1 MQINV
6 ILFLLLLRMQSQAMK
21 DIRIH
26 YVCALY
32 YAIYNELMA
41 GLAICQLLSA
51 NYSVLKK
58 FIKHASSS

>member
-6 ILFLLLLRMQSQAMK
+6 ILFLLLRMKSQAMK

-41 GLAICQLLSA
+41 GLPFCQLLSA

-58 FIKHASSS
+58 LIKHASCS